1 MVHDLVIMKGVMR
14 VTTIQRNLAADLL
27 QIQPA
32 EASLTPVGCDM
43 KEQWGGSIEPLA
55 AAMAAE

>member
-1 MVHDLVIMKGVMR
+1 MRNVMR

-32 EASLTPVGCDM
+32 DGALTPVGCDL
-43 KEQWGGSIEPLA
+43 KEQWCGLIEPLA
-55 AAMAAE
+55 AAMAAQ

>member
-32 EASLTPVGCDM
+32 EASLTLVGCDM
-43 KEQWGGSIEPLA
+43 KEQWRGTIEPLA
-55 AAMAAE
+55 AAMAAQ

>member
-1 MVHDLVIMKGVMR
+1 MR
-14 VTTIQRNLAADLL
+14 VTTIRRNLAADLL

-32 EASLTPVGCDM
+32 EASPTSVGCDM
-43 KEQWGGSIEPLA
+43 KEQWCDSIEPLA

>member
-1 MVHDLVIMKGVMR
+1 MFHESAAMRDAMR

-32 EASLTPVGCDM
+32 DAALTPVGCDL
-43 KEQWGGSIEPLA
+43 KEQWCGLIEPLA
-55 AAMAAE
+55 AAMAAQ

>member
-1 MVHDLVIMKGVMR
+1 MRDAMR

-32 EASLTPVGCDM
+32 EASLTPLGCDM
-43 KEQWGGSIEPLA
+43 KEQMARDDRAARSGDGGAVMSA
-55 AAMAAE
+55 G